1 MKKVIQIIEDVTQVH
16 EQIEEIISN
25 FKKLNEVDRSERL
38 NLATQLKQHSTDQ
51 IAELGKL
58 ISREESLRK
67 KHGDTYDELETK
79 DMELDSQLEQLK
91 NQFYNTSEVL
101 EIRSEKMESNIYDE
115 EANQELI
122 EEIEGDY
129 ERMQNQGQKILTM
142 VVDMNK
148 IASSIEDEIYEQRL
162 KILRSRDLIKDS
174 QSSLEQTKKLVS
186 FFSKAMAKDKYIKI
200 MLVIIISL
208 IVATIGLSY
217 AFRKK
222 NFKKE
227 LTQKNEELTSIGL
240 SNIKV
245 TESGEL
251 KLSDE
256 SSIVDDGV
264 FNDLTN
270 RNSKENALRLS
281 PKEYKEYR
289 EPRRHKVRH
298 LLLSN

>member
-1 MKKVIQIIEDVTQVH
+1 MKKVVQIIEDVTQVH
-16 EQIEEIISN
+16 EQIEEIIVN
-25 FKKLNEVDRSERL
+25 FKKLNEVNRSEQL
-38 NLATQLKQHSTDQ
+38 NLATRLKQHSTDQ

-58 ISREESLRK
+58 ISREEGLRK

-79 DMELDSQLEQLK
+79 DMELDNQIEQLK
-91 NQFYNTSEVL
+91 NQFYNTSEILDVP
-101 EIRSEKMESNIYDE
+101 SAKNESAVYDE
-115 EANQELI
+115 EANQEI
-122 EEIEGDY
+122 INEIEDEY

-148 IASSIEDEIYEQRL
+148 IASNIEDEIYEQRL

-186 FFSKAMAKDKYIKI
+186 FFSKAMAKDKFIKI

-208 IVATIGLSY
+208 IIATIGLSY

-227 LTQKNEELTSIGL
+227 LTQKNDELTSIGL
-240 SNIKV
+240 SNITV
-245 TESGEL
+245 TANGEV
-251 KLSDE
+251 KLNDE
-256 SSIVDDGV
+256 SNIVDEGI

-270 RNSKENALRLS
+270 KNSKDNSLRTSQKKPNGSKL
-281 PKEYKEYR
+281 
-289 EPRRHKVRH
+289 KVRH

>member
-1 MKKVIQIIEDVTQVH
+1 MKKVVQIIEDVTQVH
-16 EQIEEIISN
+16 EQIEEIIAN
-25 FKKLNEVDRSERL
+25 FKKLNEVDRSEQL
-38 NLATQLKQHSTDQ
+38 NLATRLKQHSTDQ

-58 ISREESLRK
+58 ISREEGLRK

-79 DMELDSQLEQLK
+79 DMELDNQIEQLR
-91 NQFYNTSEVL
+91 NQFYNTSEIL
-101 EIRSEKMESNIYDE
+101 DAPSAKNESAVYDE

-122 EEIEGDY
+122 DEIEDEY

-186 FFSKAMAKDKYIKI
+186 FFSKAMAKDKFIKI

-208 IVATIGLSY
+208 IIATIGLSY

-227 LTQKNEELTSIGL
+227 LTQKNDELTSIGL
-240 SNIKV
+240 SNITV
-245 TESGEL
+245 TADGGV
-251 KLSDE
+251 KLNDE
-256 SSIVDDGV
+256 SNIVDEGI

-270 RNSKENALRLS
+270 KNSKDNALRIPQKVHNESKL
-281 PKEYKEYR
+281 
-289 EPRRHKVRH
+289 KVRH